1 MPKST
6 PSESQF
12 GLPQPAPVGK
22 DHKEGPITPIH
33 ANAFPSYPD
42 ASRGKIVPVTVP
54 SKNPAHQPLVSP
66 ISMSPPEISDML
78 EHASSSPPASVFDKI
93 DAAPANDVEAENA
106 ATRIQGW
113 KENMRSNS
121 RGTSQGDEVLVSYTD
136 PARPDVA
143 PHDSRTSQNE
153 ASGAISEDD
162 DGSVSGVDVSTEVE
176 ADGVPSLESLLREW
190 TTLYD

>member
-1 MPKST
+1 
-6 PSESQF
+6 
-12 GLPQPAPVGK
+12 
-22 DHKEGPITPIH
+22 
-33 ANAFPSYPD
+33 
-42 ASRGKIVPVTVP
+42 
-54 SKNPAHQPLVSP
+54 
-66 ISMSPPEISDML
+66 MSPPEISDMP
-78 EHASSSPPASVFDKI
+78 EHASSSPPSPASDKI

-136 PARPDVA
+136 QARPDVA

-153 ASGAISEDD
+153 ASEAISEDD
-162 DGSVSGVDVSTEVE
+162 DGSVSGLDVSTEVE
-176 ADGVPSLESLLREW
+176 ADEVPSLESLLREW